1 MNIYLVFL
9 QGREAWAHLH
19 YKDLFFIIII
29 LLYQTNEEKKK
40 KITFD
45 TFQWKGWLSTAVK
58 EGDYDLQPLE
68 IEQLAKKISIF
79 GSINELQTEQIQQMK
94 VNTCIADCYL
104 IWQEIKIR
112 KMCLKNVKNST
123 ALDMAPGV
131 LAHL

>member
-1 MNIYLVFL
+1 M
-9 QGREAWAHLH
+9 
-19 YKDLFFIIII
+19 
-29 LLYQTNEEKKK
+29 KKK
-40 KITFD
+40 KKKSRFD

-58 EGDYDLQPLE
+58 EGDNDLQPLE

-79 GSINELQTEQIQQMK
+79 GSINELQTHQIQQMK

-112 KMCLKNVKNST
+112 KMFLKNVKNST
-123 ALDMAPGV
+123 ALDTAPGV